1 MLQTDSIP
9 TVGAVKPALTPTPQ
23 VTEWS
28 LLKDTYWI
36 VYPEYTPA
44 YELQGNSLGTVG
56 LPKTDPPTITRILD
70 QTVYYIQD
78 VDPLGY
84 LWGYVAVT
92 LVDPSW
98 QWGGSPQSSYGTL
111 LSPITPEGDWIL
123 STTVDQGKGLQA
135 PSQTW
140 ATGKMAWMNV
150 DGKDQW
156 TMENWKEGGYVH
168 WAYMVQAKPGD
179 KYWDNLPI
187 VNQSI
192 PEFMAPALAFAPINP
207 VPYLSSSP
215 EAFVTSPGEGGDGL
229 LKIWDTSGTMRQQFR
244 AFPLFKGSI
253 SIAYGDLNG
262 DGVKDIVAAAGP
274 GGGPHVK
281 VFDGKNGDVIASFH
295 AYDIRFTGGVNVATG
310 DVDGDGVLDIITG
323 AGAGGGPHVKAF
335 ALNINGGLAT
345 PKEIASFFAYD
356 PNFRGGVSVASGN
369 INGIG
374 PDEII
379 TGAGAGGGPHV
390 KAFSRASDGTLTTVS
405 SFFAYDPNFRG
416 GVSVASGNINSIGSD
431 EIITGAGAGGG
442 PHVKAFSQASD
453 GTLTTLSSFFAYDPN
468 FRGGVDVGVMGAT
481 STSEFSAVLTGAG
494 SGGGPHVR
502 SWDLTTP
509 DLPQEQLS
517 FFAYDASFQG
527 GVAVS

>member
-9 TVGAVKPALTPTPQ
+9 TVGAVKPALTPAPQ

-111 LSPITPEGDWIL
+111 LSPITPEGDLIIA
-123 STTVDQGKGLQA
+123 STSDQGRGLQQ
-135 PSQTW
+135 PTQNW
-140 ATGKMAWMNV
+140 GTGRMAWMNV

-156 TMENWKEGGYVH
+156 TMQNWKVGGYVH
-168 WAYMVQAKPGD
+168 WAYMIQVKPGD
-179 KYWDNLPI
+179 KYWDSLPLTR
-187 VNQSI
+187 QSI
-192 PEFMAPALAFAPINP
+192 PDFLAPGKSDWSPVNP
-207 VPYLSSSP
+207 VPYVSSSP

-229 LKIWDTSGTMRQQFR
+229 LKIWDTSGTMRQQFK

-253 SIAYGDLNG
+253 SVAYGDLNG

-416 GVSVASGNINSIGSD
+416 GV
-431 EIITGAGAGGG
+431 
-442 PHVKAFSQASD
+442 
-453 GTLTTLSSFFAYDPN
+453 
-468 FRGGVDVGVMGAT
+468 DVGVMGAT

-502 SWDLTTP
+502 SWDLTNP

>member
-1 MLQTDSIP
+1 
-9 TVGAVKPALTPTPQ
+9 LTPAPI
-23 VTEWS
+23 VTEWT

-78 VDPLGY
+78 VDPRGY
-84 LWGYVAVT
+84 LWGYVAVA

-98 QWGGSPQSSYGTL
+98 QWGAHPQSSYGTL

-123 STTVDQGKGLQA
+123 STTVDQGNRLQA

-140 ATGKMAWMNV
+140 ATGKMVWMNV

-156 TMENWKEGGYVH
+156 TMENWKVGGYVH
-168 WAYMVQAKPGD
+168 WAYMIQAKPGG

-192 PEFMAPALAFAPINP
+192 PEFLAPALAFAPVNP
-207 VPYLSSSP
+207 VPYISSSP

-229 LKIWDTSGTMRQQFR
+229 LKIWDTSGTMRQQFT
-244 AFPLFKGSI
+244 AFPFFKGSI
-253 SIAYGDLNG
+253 SVAYGDLNG

-281 VFDGKNGDVIASFH
+281 VFDGENGDVIASFY
-295 AYDIRFTGGVNVATG
+295 AYDSRFNGGVSVATG
-310 DVDGDGVLDIITG
+310 DVNGDGILDIITG

-335 ALNINGGLAT
+335 ALKFNGGQAA
-345 PKEIASFFAYD
+345 PQVIASFFAYD
-356 PNFRGGVSVASGN
+356 ANFPGGVSVASGN
-369 INGIG
+369 IDGLG
-374 PDEII
+374 PDEIITGAGAGGGPHVKAFALKFKFGQAAPQEIASFFAYDANFPGGVSVASGNIDGLDADEII

-390 KAFSRASDGTLTTVS
+390 KAFSRASDGTLNTVS
-405 SFFAYDPNFRG
+405 SFFAYE
-416 GVSVASGNINSIGSD
+416 A
-431 EIITGAGAGGG
+431 
-442 PHVKAFSQASD
+442 
-453 GTLTTLSSFFAYDPN
+453 N
-468 FRGGVDVGVMGAT
+468 FRGGVDVGAMRAT
-481 STSEFSAVLTGAG
+481 PTSDLSTVLTGAG
-494 SGGGPHVR
+494 PGGGPHVR
-502 SWDLTTP
+502 SWNLTNP
-509 DLPQEQLS
+509 DMPQEQLS